1 MRAGGGCVVAD
12 ALAERHR
19 ALTGRGC
26 SKPGRRIGLIGLGRR
41 PCSRAAGARRIT
53 RSRRSRRRHHDS
65 RLRLGVRVRDRLRW
79 AEAIGYPRALRTR
92 PVTTGPILDAPSFRA
107 SALARQATFV
117 DRTPLM
123 RFRFPFST
131 CQLRCAVRGFVA
143 PMLSERLWP
152 ASGRSRFGVSTPPTR
167 ALLRDRSA
175 SLHPCGFSLFGGAK
189 RCRSKVPD
197 VSEWFT
203 LSRITRRVAA
213 AADSCGARPA
223 SVVFDPLVQ
232 VSPGEPVSRSRAI
245 RAIERHRFNSPPE
258 SGHAPS
264 RSFGAVFRY
273 LRIRALAA
281 WPGDW
286 SFPLFARRRS
296 WGSLPFAV
304 FLRSG

>member
-123 RFRFPFST
+123 RF
-131 CQLRCAVRGFVA
+131 
-143 PMLSERLWP
+143 
-152 ASGRSRFGVSTPPTR
+152 
-167 ALLRDRSA
+167 
-175 SLHPCGFSLFGGAK
+175 
-189 RCRSKVPD
+189 
-197 VSEWFT
+197 
-203 LSRITRRVAA
+203 
-213 AADSCGARPA
+213 
-223 SVVFDPLVQ
+223 
-232 VSPGEPVSRSRAI
+232 
-245 RAIERHRFNSPPE
+245 
-258 SGHAPS
+258 
-264 RSFGAVFRY
+264 
-273 LRIRALAA
+273 
-281 WPGDW
+281 
-286 SFPLFARRRS
+286 SFPLQHMPAAMRCPGLCRTDALGETLAGLRTIPLRRFYSFDPRAVAGPIGERSPVRFFAFRRSKAASLEYAGRLGVVHAFPHHASRRR
-296 WGSLPFAV
+296 G
-304 FLRSG
+304 G